1 MKIRLK
7 SCTKQ
12 KGEMH
17 AKVLRYRHAWCVLG
31 ITKEGVNKRRDGG
44 KWALGISMG
53 QDHMKIRESLRTP
66 A

>member
-1 MKIRLK
+1 MKIR
-7 SCTKQ
+7 Q

-17 AKVLRYRHAWCVLG
+17 AKVLRYRHSWCVLG
-31 ITKEGVNKRRDGG
+31 IAKDQGDWNGVNKGRDGR